1 MSLPLH
7 TLTTPQAVSSA
18 LANLSLA
25 LLASST
31 ANTPTARAALRAE
44 LQCVDD
50 SSTPCAAAA
59 VHPLRGE
66 YCKLLRGEYLL
77 NKRGKSQPFLVDNVL
92 SLKGGSPEELE
103 AQPTRDLKLSYWHSH
118 CSPNFDT
125 RAMRMLCHFSKK
137 HWCIAHGAVL
147 HLAGCGRVFCS
158 HGKADRPALGGR
170 GRGRGAG
177 RRRRDGLKPSA
188 YRA

>member
-66 YCKLLRGEYLL
+66 YCKLLRG
-77 NKRGKSQPFLVDNVL
+77 RSSQPAKA
-92 SLKGGSPEELE
+92 KGGSSVVPYGTVNRVGWCHR
-103 AQPTRDLKLSYWHSH
+103 PTSH
-118 CSPNFDT
+118 VQVRT
-125 RAMRMLCHFSKK
+125 E
-137 HWCIAHGAVL
+137 V
-147 HLAGCGRVFCS
+147 
-158 HGKADRPALGGR
+158 
-170 GRGRGAG
+170 
-177 RRRRDGLKPSA
+177 
-188 YRA
+188 